1 MDGCDAFEKRE
12 PALLQVRLFD
22 LWKDIPPQYG
32 PGNDGGSEEDRV
44 KFSSSILGKDGS
56 HLAVHHTTILVQ
68 PFKRGVPLPICVL
81 EAAGLI
87 ADARFLPTL
96 VMKAMEQAAASW
108 LPETFRN
115 GANVQIRGPRWTGW
129 FQEPAQVVC
138 AELADPTPLPTKKSE
153 HRSMLLRVVCAPH
166 GWTMVLLQSMLN
178 ELRAAVPAKHVEG
191 VSPVWLTSET
201 ASVSLETC
209 RWLPLDTFGRT

>member
-1 MDGCDAFEKRE
+1 
-12 PALLQVRLFD
+12 
-22 LWKDIPPQYG
+22 
-32 PGNDGGSEEDRV
+32 
-44 KFSSSILGKDGS
+44 
-56 HLAVHHTTILVQ
+56 
-68 PFKRGVPLPICVL
+68 
-81 EAAGLI
+81 
-87 ADARFLPTL
+87 
-96 VMKAMEQAAASW
+96 MKAMEQAAASW
-108 LPETFRN
+108 RLKLSATAPTW
-115 GANVQIRGPRWTGW
+115 QIRGPRWTGW

-153 HRSMLLRVVCAPH
+153 HRSMLLRVFCAPH

-191 VSPVWLTSET
+191 VSPVWPTSET